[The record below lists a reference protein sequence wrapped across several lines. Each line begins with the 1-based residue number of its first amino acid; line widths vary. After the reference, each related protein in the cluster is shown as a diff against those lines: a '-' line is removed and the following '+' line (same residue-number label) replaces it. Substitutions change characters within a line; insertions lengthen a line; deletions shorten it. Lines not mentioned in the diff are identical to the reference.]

1 MAHPHPEI
9 PQVALPPPPPPREF
23 LPSFQIH
30 GAELNI
36 INSSFISLLLEVFP
50 RNLLRSFTD
59 SLTNTV
65 SGRYRRIKSV
75 DSHKSLHKNQKTEQI
90 TLDST
95 VVVFFYHVVDFLT
108 LTVKPSQAYP
118 PRFYQ

>member
-9 PQVALPPPPPPREF
+9 PQVALPPPPPREF

-50 RNLLRSFTD
+50 RNLLRSFTN

-65 SGRYRRIKSV
+65 SGGYRQIKFV

-95 VVVFFYHVVDFLT
+95 VVVFFTT
-108 LTVKPSQAYP
+108 LWT
-118 PRFYQ
+118 F